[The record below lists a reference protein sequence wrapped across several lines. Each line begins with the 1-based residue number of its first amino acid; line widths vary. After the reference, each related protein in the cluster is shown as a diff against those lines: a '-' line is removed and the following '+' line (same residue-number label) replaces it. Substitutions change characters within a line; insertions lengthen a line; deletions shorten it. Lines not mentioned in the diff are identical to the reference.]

1 MCIKSCDSGKVF
13 VWARPVDGSERAQFD
28 SVWGFSLPGAVPVV
42 TPLIPRSPTAPWE
55 EPSRSQQTRPAHN
68 RIISISSA
76 TQPTDHRDQSLALD
90 ENAFS
95 AP

>member
-42 TPLIPRSPTAPWE
+42 TPLIPRSPTAP
-55 EPSRSQQTRPAHN
+55 
-68 RIISISSA
+68 
-76 TQPTDHRDQSLALD
+76 
-90 ENAFS
+90 
-95 AP
+95 